1 MQKHGELESAFS
13 RCLNFSGAIADTKH
27 RCLEE
32 EMPLVH
38 YRLALLASLAA
49 VPAWGQSSLADAG
62 LKPSSGDAL
71 AIPLAGNTPR
81 NMVQIRSQA
90 FANGTIPSH
99 ARVDSSL
106 VWKASES
113 VELSLTGQNL
123 LRPEFLEFFEDVV
136 GTEAPRSRIGKIV
149 CRS

>member
-1 MQKHGELESAFS
+1 M
-13 RCLNFSGAIADTKH
+13 
-27 RCLEE
+27 
-32 EMPLVH
+32 
-38 YRLALLASLAA
+38 
-49 VPAWGQSSLADAG
+49 ADAG

-123 LRPEFLEFFEDVV
+123 LRPEFLEFGDFEEVV
-136 GTEAPRSRIGKIV
+136 GTEAARSLIGKIV
-149 CRS
+149 WRF